1 MKNIVHVTLAALL
14 VLGAVIP
21 GKAEKYHFDD
31 KGKGQRAQTAAG
43 CTPSS
48 AFEWLD
54 INNVKTRVNAGGDMW
69 WDLPGGVGSKYFIP
83 ANGAATSLYAGS
95 LWIAGVD
102 VNQQL
107 KCAALRF
114 RQVGNDYYT
123 GPLTIDGKASIT
135 PETCAKWDKIFKIT
149 RAEVDEFLAA
159 FDDQGKLS
167 SDYKMPTIIEKWPAH
182 PADDDADG
190 ISHYLAPFYDKDGDG
205 EYHPENGDYPY
216 YDIDNELCHTKIPT
230 MDEEIEGSLHG
241 SLLADQVL
249 KGDQTLWWIF
259 NDKGASHTESGGQA
273 IGMEIRAQAFAFA
286 TNDEINNMT
295 FYSYEIINRSTYTL
309 TGTYFSPWTD
319 VDLGYAKDDYVGCD
333 VERGLGY
340 GYNGSA
346 TDGSGQPEAYGAQ
359 PPAVGIDFFQGP
371 YMDPDGLDNPKY
383 TFELHVLDSTP
394 NATGGYD
401 YVYDTVA
408 RHQIVDESING
419 VNFGNGIVDD
429 ERFGMRRFVYHNN
442 SSADNGDPTT
452 APQYY
457 NYLRGIWKNGA
468 KMRYGGNAFSGSDV
482 VGPECDFM
490 FPGDSDPWNWG
501 TGGIAPNGGFNSNGL
516 YWTEEECHNAPDD
529 RRFMQSA
536 GPFTLEPG
544 AVNYITF
551 GVPWARATSG
561 GAWAS
566 VELLRVVDDK
576 CQALFDNCFK
586 VIDGPNAPDLTIREL
601 DQQLIIYLSNN
612 PLSNNYKEGYVELDP
627 EIPVSRVDTEISHE
641 TVYAWTGCADT
652 TIYIPHNFDP
662 NGPYDT
668 IQCVL
673 NGVDTTLYIPQ
684 GFDGT
689 LYDTISCLVGCEA
702 DTLMDPIEIHT
713 PIETFYDRYYRFE
726 GYKVY
731 QLVNA
736 EVGADELDNTDKA
749 RLVFQCDIR
758 NNVSRII
765 NYNYDESLQARVPAL
780 KVDGGDAG
788 ITHSFVVTQDKFSTG
803 DNPTLVNHKT
813 YYFMAVA
820 YAYNNF
826 LPYSQDDA
834 LGLQGQQ
841 KPYLEGRKNIQCYSA
856 VPHKTVNGTV
866 LNATYGDKPAITRIV
881 GIGNGGNELELTEET
896 VHEILFDENGKVK
909 VANDSVRFGHPN
921 YPVAY
926 HPSYKA
932 GYGPVDVKIIDPL
945 NVVNTTYE
953 LSFLDFEESYTHN
966 ITGNIEVQGDSAL
979 RMASHWMLLDLN
991 NINDTIF
998 CDTTTVYGDEKMIID
1013 KGISI
1018 TINQPY
1024 EFGRIGVGQ
1033 IYYDNEWHNYET
1045 VVAEN
1050 NGVITS
1056 SIEFQNPEQV
1066 WLDGIRDTDNAGAS
1080 SVLNWIRSGTYA
1092 STGTEGGE
1100 ASDNDY
1106 AMSSSAYNAGA
1117 SKPWDPNE
1125 NYENIARGSWA
1136 PYLLTTNS
1144 KQGFNS
1150 NPGPVAAPNSRIADR
1165 FRKMNSVDIVLTSDK
1180 SLWTRCP
1187 VIEMC
1192 MDNKLSEGNVNRF
1205 ILRRH
1210 ASVDKEGKPYVDTII
1225 GNDTILFSDW
1235 LHADNPEYVSYD
1247 DNDPNYISPMGMG
1260 WFPGYAIDVESGMRL
1275 NLMFGEDSYLEDL
1288 NGRDMIFNPAKLQ
1301 KTTVEADDGLYQ
1313 LLDPVVVRGA
1323 DSEPVMGG
1331 KHYVYI
1337 FRQDSIAVASS
1348 SPWKEFVCPAY
1359 DAGARTFK
1367 TLNFIQKANNAN
1379 QQDIFN
1385 IEFYKLVQWV
1395 GMPMGIEDED
1405 WLPEGNDCRIRIR
1418 LAKPYA
1424 PGYSQRDLE
1433 VMSEDLMINDLRPQY
1448 TFSIEGLSPT
1458 FNDPEKTEE
1467 DLNLV
1472 TVVPNPYYAYSEYES
1487 NALMNRVKIANLPQK
1502 CVVTIF
1508 TLSGTKVRQFTKDN
1522 DEPNIDWDLTNFAN
1536 TPIASGFYLIHV
1548 KDLTSGSE
1556 RVIKFYGAMRKV
1568 DLNTF

>member
-14 VLGAVIP
+14 IFSAVIP

-31 KGKGQRAQTAAG
+31 QGKGQRAQTAAG

-48 AFEWLD
+48 SFEWLD
-54 INNVKTRVNAGGDMW
+54 INNVKTRINAGGDMW

-123 GPLTIDGKASIT
+123 GPLTVDGKASVT

-149 RAEVDEFLAA
+149 RAEVDEFLGA
-159 FDDQGKLS
+159 FDDQGRLS
-167 SDYKMPTIIEKWPAH
+167 ADYKMPTIIQNWPAH
-182 PADDDADG
+182 PADDDAEG
-190 ISHYLAPFYDKDGDG
+190 ISHYLAPFFDKDGDG

-230 MDEEIEGSLHG
+230 MDEEIEGSIHG

-319 VDLGYAKDDYVGCD
+319 VDLGFAKDDYVGCD

-371 YMDPDGLDNPKY
+371 YMDPDGIDNPKY
-383 TFELHVLDSTP
+383 TFELQLNHYEVVPGTTDTIF
-394 NATGGYD
+394 Y
-401 YVYDTVA
+401 YDTIA
-408 RHQIVDESING
+408 HHQIVDESING

-442 SSADNGDPTT
+442 SSADNGDPST

-468 KMRYGGNAFSGSDV
+468 KMQYGGNAFTGNDV

-501 TGGIAPNGGFNSNGL
+501 TNGTPPNGNYNTGDKYWSEEQCQNAPN
-516 YWTEEECHNAPDD
+516 D

-601 DQQLIIYLSNN
+601 DQELIIYLSNTA
-612 PLSNNYKEGYVELDP
+612 LSNNYKEGYIELDP
-627 EIPVSRVDTEISHE
+627 EIPTSRIETTTYHE
-641 TVYAWTGCADT
+641 TVYAYVGCHDT
-652 TIYIPHNFDP
+652 TVYIPRDFDP
-662 NGPYDT
+662 SMVTYDT
-668 IQCVL
+668 VHCVIDGVETDLLVPQGYYPGSGVLFDTINCQVGCVL
-673 NGVDTTLYIPQ
+673 
-684 GFDGT
+684 
-689 LYDTISCLVGCEA
+689 
-702 DTLMDPIEIHT
+702 DTLMDPIEH
-713 PIETFYDRYYRFE
+713 ETTEEIFYDRYYRFE

-731 QLVNA
+731 QLVND
-736 EVGADELDNTDKA
+736 EVGADELNNTDKA

-758 NNVSRII
+758 NNVTRLI
-765 NYNYDESLQARVPAL
+765 NYNYDESIQARVPEL
-780 KVDGGDAG
+780 KVDGSDGG
-788 ITHSFVVTQDKFSTG
+788 ITHSFVVTEDKFATG
-803 DNPTLVNHKT
+803 DNPNLVNHKT
-813 YYFMAVA
+813 YYYMAVS

-866 LNATYGDKPAITRIV
+866 LNSTYGDKPAIQRIV
-881 GIGNGGNELELTEET
+881 GLGNGGNELELTDES
-896 VHEILFDENGKVK
+896 VAEILSKKPASSDNV
-909 VANDSVRFGHPN
+909 FGGPD
-921 YPVAY
+921 YPICY
-926 HPSYKA
+926 HPKYKA
-932 GYGPVDVKIIDPL
+932 GYGPIDVKIIDPL
-945 NVVNTTYE
+945 NVVSTTYDLWFE
-953 LSFLDFEESYTHN
+953 DFEPSYTYN
-966 ITGNIEVQGDSAL
+966 LTDNQEVQGDSAA
-979 RMASHWMLLDLN
+979 RMASHWVLVDR
-991 NINDTIF
+991 ISNDTVYS
-998 CDTTTVYGDEKMIID
+998 DTTTVYGDEQMLID

-1018 TINQPY
+1018 TIKQPY
-1024 EFGRIGVGQ
+1024 DFGCIPVGQ
-1033 IYYDNEWHNYET
+1033 IYYDNDWHSYLT

-1056 SIEFQNPEQV
+1056 SIEFSDPDHK
-1066 WLDGIRDTDNAGAS
+1066 WLDGIRDTDNLGAS
-1080 SVLNWIRSGTYA
+1080 SELNWIRSGTYSNINNA
-1092 STGTEGGE
+1092 G
-1100 ASDNDY
+1100 DNDY
-1106 AMSSSAYNAGA
+1106 NMSSGAYTAGA
-1117 SKPWDPNE
+1117 SHPWDPDE
-1125 NYENIARGSWA
+1125 NFEKIANGTWA
-1136 PYLLTTNS
+1136 PFLLCTNHKHGS
-1144 KQGFNS
+1144 NNL
-1150 NPGPVAAPNSRIADR
+1150 NPGPVFSGNSKVGDYFSRASSI
-1165 FRKMNSVDIVLTSDK
+1165 DIVFTSDTN
-1180 SLWTRCP
+1180 LWTRCP

-1192 MDNKLSEGNVNRF
+1192 MDDKLSEGNVKRF
-1205 ILRRH
+1205 MLRKH
-1210 ASVDKEGKPYVDTII
+1210 ASVDKQGRPTTIDWQSTPDSCSL
-1225 GNDTILFSDW
+1225 NESD
-1235 LHADNPEYVSYD
+1235 A
-1247 DNDPNYISPMGMG
+1247 NYIAAQGMG
-1260 WFPGYAIDVESGMRL
+1260 WFPGYVIDVESGMRL
-1275 NLMFGEDSYLEDL
+1275 NVAFGEDSYLEDL

-1301 KTTVEADDGLYQ
+1301 KTTLEDPTYQ
-1313 LLDPVVVRGA
+1313 IIDPAVYRGA
-1323 DSEPVMGG
+1323 DYVPVFGG
-1331 KHYVYI
+1331 KHYIYV
-1337 FRQDSIAVASS
+1337 FRSDSIPVASS
-1348 SPWKEFVCPAY
+1348 SPWQHFVCPAY
-1359 DAGARTFK
+1359 DGGARLFT
-1367 TLNFIQKANNAN
+1367 TLDYIQHHVN
-1379 QQDIFN
+1379 QSDIFN

-1395 GMPMGIEDED
+1395 GMPMGIEGEE

-1418 LAKPYA
+1418 LAKPYDYGYG
-1424 PGYSQRDLE
+1424 PGSLE
-1433 VMSEDLMINDLRPQY
+1433 IEPDSLMINDLRPMY
-1448 TFSIEGLSPT
+1448 RFSIEGLNPT
-1458 FNDPEKTEE
+1458 LNDPEKTEE
-1467 DLNLV
+1467 DLNLITV
-1472 TVVPNPYYAYSEYES
+1472 TPNPYYAYSDYEP
-1487 NALMNRVKIANLPQK
+1487 NALTNRVKIANLPEK
-1502 CVVTIF
+1502 CVVTIY
-1508 TLSGTKVRQFTKDN
+1508 TLNGTKVRQFTKDN
-1522 DEPNIDWDLTNFAN
+1522 DEPSIEWDLTNFAN
-1536 TPIASGFYLIHV
+1536 TPISSGFYLIHI
-1548 KDLTSGSE
+1548 KDFTSGSE